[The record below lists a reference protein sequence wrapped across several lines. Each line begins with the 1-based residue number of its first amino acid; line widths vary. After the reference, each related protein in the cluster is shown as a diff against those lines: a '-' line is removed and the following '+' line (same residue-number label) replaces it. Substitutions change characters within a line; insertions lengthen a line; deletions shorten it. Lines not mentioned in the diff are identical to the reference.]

1 MESEQLTAVVQ
12 DTTFRND
19 ENGYTVLRVTVG
31 RTTQTV
37 VGQMPELSPGENVTF
52 EGSWTEHPAYGKQF
66 HALKCTITPPT
77 GKTAIEKYLGS
88 GLIRGIGP
96 STAKLIVRH
105 FGENALEILDEHPE
119 RLTEVSGIGKKK
131 AAMILESY
139 AQQMGMRRVLVFLQN
154 YGISPNLAMR
164 IAKYYGEN
172 TVELVRENPYR
183 MVMDIDGVG
192 FLTADRIALSMGM
205 DPQSEFRIRAALFY
219 LLSEAANGAGHTY
232 LPRELLLERAAT
244 MLHAPAELVDAQ
256 ISHALLEKMMIGF
269 SIPDCENA
277 LCLPLYYLAE
287 SEIALRL
294 TRLMH
299 ARPYKRVQ
307 GLDGRIAEYEK
318 ETGVSFSQT
327 QRKAIR
333 SAVEE
338 GVLVITGGPGTG
350 KTTIIR
356 CILSLLKEDNDILL
370 CAPTGRAAKRMSEAT
385 GEESKTIH
393 RLLEYGGDSGAFARS
408 EDYPLE
414 CDCLIVDEMSMVDVT
429 LMRGLMRAVLPG
441 TRVILVGDA
450 DQLPSV
456 GAGNVLKDILDSD
469 VVPSIRLTDIFRQD
483 ESSMIV
489 LNAHR
494 INHGEMPVLRS
505 RDTDFFFTRKVL
517 QSEAAQAICDL
528 LRSRLPK
535 YLGFPKEQWQA
546 QATRCIQVLTPT
558 KKGDCGAA
566 NLNRLLQE
574 TLNPERPGVDS
585 LLHGETEYRVGD
597 KVIQTKNDYQIEY
610 TRQTPFGPEEGQGV
624 FNGDVGYIERID
636 PAEHMMTVL
645 FDDDRVVTY
654 QKQQLDALDLAYSL
668 TVHKSQGSEFPVV
681 VMPVVGGPPMLM
693 ARNLL
698 YTALTRA
705 RQLVVLVGRE
715 EVIQQMV
722 ENDHVAKRYTTLKDR
737 LLAAAQLGP
746 EA

>member
-1 MESEQLTAVVQ
+1 MEELRATINETA
-12 DTTFRND
+12 FRNA
-19 ENGYTVLRVTVG
+19 ENGYTVLTVRAG
-31 RTTQTV
+31 RENVTV
-37 VGQMPELSPGENVTF
+37 VGVMPEVAAGEQAVF
-52 EGSWTEHPAYGKQF
+52 QGEWVQHPQYGRQF
-66 HALKCTITPPT
+66 KAASCEVLAPSTLL
-77 GKTAIEKYLGS
+77 GIERYLAS
-88 GLIRGIGP
+88 GLIRGVGAA
-96 STAKLIVRH
+96 TARLIVQE
-105 FGENALEILDEHPE
+105 FGLETMDILSQQPH
-119 RLTEVSGIGKKK
+119 RLSEVPGIGVKRAKQIGDSFREQY
-131 AAMILESY
+131 ATRQAMI
-139 AQQMGMRRVLVFLQN
+139 FLQA
-154 YGISPNLAMR
+154 YGVTPGMAVKIS
-164 IAKYYGEN
+164 KVYGER
-172 TVELVRENPYR
+172 TREVIQQNPYR
-183 MVMDIDGVG
+183 LVEDVEGVG
-192 FLTADRIALSMGM
+192 FLTADRIALSMGVAPES
-205 DPQSEFRIRAALFY
+205 DSRLSAGLIYALQ
-219 LLSEAANGAGHTY
+219 EAAASAGHTY
-232 LPRELLLERAAT
+232 LPMDELLTLAGRLLRVEPQLLQT
-244 MLHAPAELVDAQ
+244 HLT
-256 ISHALLEKMMIGF
+256 ALLLARKLRAHVMDGAEGVF
-269 SIPDCENA
+269 
-277 LCLPLYYLAE
+277 LPQLWQAE
-287 SEIALRL
+287 SEIARRLRDL
-294 TRLMH
+294 QAASQTIMDGTVDAQIRNFEKAKGISFSPTQKKAISM
-299 ARPYKRVQ
+299 AAQQ
-307 GLDGRIAEYEK
+307 GL
-318 ETGVSFSQT
+318 
-327 QRKAIR
+327 
-333 SAVEE
+333 
-338 GVLVITGGPGTG
+338 LVITGGPGTG
-350 KTTIIR
+350 KTTIIN
-356 CILSLLKEDNDILL
+356 CILSLLDSESVLL
-370 CAPTGRAAKRMSEAT
+370 AAPTGRAAKRMSEAT
-385 GEESKTIH
+385 GEEAKTIH

-535 YLGFPKEQWQA
+535 YLGFPREQWQA

>member
-232 LPRELLLERAAT
+232 LPRELLLERAAA

-256 ISHALLEKMMIGF
+256 ISHALLEKMMI
-269 SIPDCENA
+269 
-277 LCLPLYYLAE
+277 
-287 SEIALRL
+287 EI
-294 TRLMH
+294 
-299 ARPYKRVQ
+299 
-307 GLDGRIAEYEK
+307 
-318 ETGVSFSQT
+318 
-327 QRKAIR
+327 
-333 SAVEE
+333 
-338 GVLVITGGPGTG
+338 
-350 KTTIIR
+350 
-356 CILSLLKEDNDILL
+356 
-370 CAPTGRAAKRMSEAT
+370 GRA
-385 GEESKTIH
+385 
-393 RLLEYGGDSGAFARS
+393 
-408 EDYPLE
+408 
-414 CDCLIVDEMSMVDVT
+414 
-429 LMRGLMRAVLPG
+429 
-441 TRVILVGDA
+441 
-450 DQLPSV
+450 
-456 GAGNVLKDILDSD
+456 
-469 VVPSIRLTDIFRQD
+469 
-483 ESSMIV
+483 
-489 LNAHR
+489 
-494 INHGEMPVLRS
+494 
-505 RDTDFFFTRKVL
+505 
-517 QSEAAQAICDL
+517 
-528 LRSRLPK
+528 
-535 YLGFPKEQWQA
+535 
-546 QATRCIQVLTPT
+546 
-558 KKGDCGAA
+558 
-566 NLNRLLQE
+566 
-574 TLNPERPGVDS
+574 
-585 LLHGETEYRVGD
+585 
-597 KVIQTKNDYQIEY
+597 
-610 TRQTPFGPEEGQGV
+610 
-624 FNGDVGYIERID
+624 
-636 PAEHMMTVL
+636 
-645 FDDDRVVTY
+645 
-654 QKQQLDALDLAYSL
+654 
-668 TVHKSQGSEFPVV
+668 
-681 VMPVVGGPPMLM
+681 
-693 ARNLL
+693 
-698 YTALTRA
+698 
-705 RQLVVLVGRE
+705 
-715 EVIQQMV
+715 
-722 ENDHVAKRYTTLKDR
+722 HV
-737 LLAAAQLGP
+737 
-746 EA
+746 